1 VAIKNFPA
9 QSGKRILAAA
19 DYYTIDRLISEF
31 SQVIGKP
38 AQAVQI
44 SDDKFKSFLSPAAA
58 QELLEN
64 MKLLEDPG
72 YYAGES
78 LEPSLGLLEEKPITW
93 KEFVEKNKHKWA

>member
-1 VAIKNFPA
+1 M
-9 QSGKRILAAA
+9 
-19 DYYTIDRLISEF
+19 
-31 SQVIGKP
+31 IGKP

-44 SDDKFKSFLSPAAA
+44 SDDEFKSFLSPAAA

-78 LEPSLGLLEEKPITW
+78 LEDSLGLLEERPTSW
-93 KEFVEKNKHKWA
+93 KEFVEKNKQKWA